1 MQKRVIALGFFDG
14 VHLGH
19 GALMKQAVLRA
30 KELGVGSAAFTFDRL
45 PRGAVTGTQ
54 VPLINST
61 HERCKLICSL
71 YGVDEVI
78 TAHFD
83 DTMRT
88 MPWEKF
94 VEDMLVEQLGACHL
108 VVGDDH
114 RFGYRGEGTPEKLQ
128 QKCRDLGLG
137 CDVMAQVEVQGERV
151 SSTRIRALIAAG
163 EMEKAAAFLGHPHM
177 LTGVVNHG
185 RGLGHTI
192 GVPTINLSIPHGV
205 STPAFGVYATKVKV
219 RGGEYIGVTNVGVR
233 PTVGESDRVT
243 VEPFLLD
250 FSGDLY
256 GAEAEVYF
264 YSRVREE
271 KKFASLEELRE
282 QICKDEE
289 TVRKYFE

>member
-45 PRGAVTGTQ
+45 PRGAVTGAQ

-61 HERCKLICSL
+61 DDRCKLICGL

-94 VEDMLVEQLGACHL
+94 VEDLLVEHLGACHL

-114 RFGYRGEGTPEKLQ
+114 RFGYKGEGTPEKLQ
-128 QKCRDLGLG
+128 QKCRDMGIG
-137 CDVMAQVEVQGERV
+137 CDVIEQVEVQGERV
-151 SSTRIRALIAAG
+151 SSTVIRGLIAAG
-163 EMEKAAAFLGHPHM
+163 DMEKAAAFLGHPHM
-177 LTGVVNHG
+177 LTSEVKHG
-185 RGLGHTI
+185 QGLGRTI
-192 GVPTINLSIPHGV
+192 GVPTINLAVPEGV
-205 STPAFGVYATKVKV
+205 AVPAFGVYATRVKV
-219 RGGEYIGVTNVGVR
+219 NGGEYIGVTNVGVR
-233 PTVGESDRVT
+233 PTVAESTRVT

-256 GAEAEVYF
+256 GAEAEVFF
-264 YSRVREE
+264 YARVREE
-271 KKFASLEELRE
+271 KKFASLEDLRQ
-282 QICKDEE
+282 QIKRDEE
-289 TVRKYFE
+289 TVREYFK

>member
-19 GALMKQAVLRA
+19 GALMKQAVLKA

-45 PRGAVTGTQ
+45 PRGAVTGAQ

-61 HERCKLICSL
+61 DDRCKLICRL

-78 TAHFD
+78 TMPFD
-83 DTMRT
+83 DSMRT
-88 MPWEKF
+88 MPWETF
-94 VEDMLVEQLGACHL
+94 VEELLVQQLGACHL

-128 QKCRDLGLG
+128 QKCREMGLG
-137 CDVMAQVEVQGERV
+137 CDVITQVEVQGERV

-163 EMEKAAAFLGHPHM
+163 DMEKAAAFLGHPHM
-177 LTGVVNHG
+177 FTGVVTHG
-185 RGLGHTI
+185 QGLGHTI
-192 GVPTINLSIPHGV
+192 GVPTINLAFSEGVSIPD
-205 STPAFGVYATKVKV
+205 FGVYATKVRVK
-219 RGGEYIGVTNVGVR
+219 GGEYIGVTNVGVR
-233 PTVGESDRVT
+233 PTVSESDRVT

-256 GAEAEVYF
+256 GAEAE
-264 YSRVREE
+264 E
-271 KKFASLEELRE
+271 APAA
-282 QICKDEE
+282 
-289 TVRKYFE
+289 